1 MTAYSNRSL
10 QDPARENFPP
20 VRVMLVDDHA
30 MVRAGIARLLALE
43 PDLQVVG
50 EFADGDRAYAA
61 LQAEPAP
68 ADVLVLDLSMPGRS
82 GLELMRRLRQRES
95 GVRVLVCTMHDSP
108 AMLAQAL
115 AAGAAGFVTK
125 QSDPLLLADAIRRV
139 ARGES
144 VLSPDVVAA
153 AEGSDAPHL
162 KLSPREFDVFLRLV
176 RGEALET
183 IADAL
188 KVAPKTVSNLQAAV
202 RAKLGVGSAVELLRY
217 ARSHGLQPD

>member
-1 MTAYSNRSL
+1 MVNTLRMSPFSI
-10 QDPARENFPP
+10 
-20 VRVMLVDDHA
+20 RVMLVDDHA
-30 MVRAGIARLLALE
+30 LVRAGMARLLALE
-43 PDLQVVG
+43 PDMQVVG
-50 EFADGDRAYAA
+50 EHADGDRAYAA
-61 LQAEPAP
+61 LQAEPPP

-82 GLELMRRLRQRES
+82 GLELMRRLRLRES
-95 GVRVLVCTMHDSP
+95 PVKVLVCSMHDSP

-115 AAGAAGFVTK
+115 TAGAAGFVTK

-139 ARGES
+139 ARGEV

-153 AEGSDAPHL
+153 ADASDAPHL
-162 KLSPREFDVFLRLV
+162 KLTPREFDVFVRLAQ
-176 RGEALET
+176 GESLET

-217 ARSHGLQPD
+217 AKAHGLTE